1 MPELINGMKLDR
13 LNRYQSEGGSQHHVN
28 KYQSRRKAWSHRVEC
43 ALLQRLLEHAGH
55 SEDILDAPCG
65 AGRFFPVISHHTHN
79 VFLGDISSQML
90 AMAHKQTEGCATGY
104 QHVDL
109 RSVPTDSP
117 RFEGVISVR
126 LTHHIYDADVLNDY
140 VHNLSLLARRWVI
153 ISFRD
158 TQAPWTRW
166 RRLTHCIKDKEPL
179 PVRNISEIS
188 ELMADNGFY
197 LLADEHLSRW
207 LSGHRYALYH
217 RCSNHQETSTS

>member
-13 LNRYQSEGGSQHHVN
+13 LNRYQSKGGSQHHVN
-28 KYQSRRKAWSHRVEC
+28 KYQGRRKVWSHRVEC
-43 ALLQRLLEHAGH
+43 AMLQRLLERAGH

-65 AGRFFPVISHHTHN
+65 AGRFFPVIAQHARN

-90 AMAHKQTEGCATGY
+90 AMAHKHTEGRATRY

-109 RSVPTDSP
+109 RSVSTDTP
-117 RFEGVISVR
+117 RFEGVISLR

-140 VHNLSLLARRWVI
+140 LQSLSLLARRWVI

-158 TQAPWTRW
+158 TRAPWTQW
-166 RRLTHCIKDKEPL
+166 RRLTHSIKDKEPL
-179 PVRNISEIS
+179 PSQTIAEIS
-188 ELMADNGFY
+188 ELMADNGFH
-197 LLADEHLSRW
+197 LLADEDLSKW

-217 RCSNHQETSTS
+217 RCSAHQETSTS